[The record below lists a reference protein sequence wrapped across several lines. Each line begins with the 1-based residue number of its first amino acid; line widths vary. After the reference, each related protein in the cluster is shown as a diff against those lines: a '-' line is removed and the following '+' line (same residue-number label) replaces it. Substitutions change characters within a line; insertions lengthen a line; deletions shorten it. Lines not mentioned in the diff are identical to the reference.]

1 MKIIEWFEVQVGRF
15 TNFLSD
21 AKEDLVAFDEHVQ
34 NEIHER
40 MVNHRSIH
48 RLALVTH
55 GGHGTRVD
63 RLADPLQSCFEQQSD
78 SADLQSTAR

>member
-34 NEIHER
+34 NEVIKYR
-40 MVNHRSIH
+40 NKQCGKAAIVGAILGVVATVVVMSV
-48 RLALVTH
+48 
-55 GGHGTRVD
+55 
-63 RLADPLQSCFEQQSD
+63 F
-78 SADLQSTAR
+78 